1 MGVSLPT
8 DRRVGEESREQPW
21 LRGIRLRRCPGVEA
35 PPAPARTL
43 WAPELMVLRAVV
55 VSTRPGDP
63 LRLPA
68 APTGRRTGRE
78 GERESERERET
89 PSHYRALTYRRGHS
103 SELQRYWLNQ
113 PPIHP

>member
-68 APTGRRTGRE
+68 ALAGRTGRE
-78 GERESERERET
+78 GEREREGERDPE
-89 PSHYRALTYRRGHS
+89 S
-103 SELQRYWLNQ
+103 LQSLDVLKRSQ
-113 PPIHP
+113 F